1 MYTASEGDSSMD
13 EENDLN
19 SGIDSGTGA
28 DIDVDSGTGI
38 GLGSGSDIAS
48 VVPMDSAQLLR
59 LMEAL
64 ARTEQELENSENNNS
79 NNSNNSNSES
89 DGALIRSYRR
99 YASHMTRLLTGCGV
113 RGGSNHSSM
122 VVSGKQGIKN
132 IEDMWGFGSNGGV
145 SEDSTSTALGSG
157 YDKHLKAL
165 RYPVKFSYYLAS
177 NLPLSDEQKLE
188 LLMCDSVQQRLR

>member
-79 NNSNNSNSES
+79 NNSNNSNSVG

>member
-1 MYTASEGDSSMD
+1 M
-13 EENDLN
+13 
-19 SGIDSGTGA
+19 
-28 DIDVDSGTGI
+28 GI
-38 GLGSGSDIAS
+38 GS
-48 VVPMDSAQLLR
+48 
-59 LMEAL
+59 
-64 ARTEQELENSENNNS
+64 
-79 NNSNNSNSES
+79 SES